1 MGVNESHDHPP
12 HPSISKRPHKKKR
25 LPSLLLGKHLP
36 TMRSFAT
43 PSKGGDNKKGA
54 DFRTSGPNRSS
65 SGGDDDDYCGRS
77 VSSLTTVPVSN
88 VAVVVVT
95 PGSDR
100 ASKKMPDSHRRGGG
114 GHPFVPPPRNR
125 TERLRDSVLRLG
137 ELKGQLE
144 GQPRL
149 RELRRQLG
157 EAQGWVQQLLQQ
169 QLPTGN
175 SDSPQQ
181 PGEATEGNYL
191 RNWLQERSWLVSELE
206 LELGAVTRPLLYS
219 VESWIRP
226 CLEQDASYDP
236 GTTTTTTLTQG
247 EEEERR
253 ARRRLQEE
261 QSALAR
267 ELQARA
273 EAIRRRLS
281 QVDLLMQ
288 ELRRGDSEERTV
300 ADEER
305 AGQPALLLRILQ
317 ALDGILATADDVDQG
332 TDAGPIVGQVV
343 VYAGSGSHA
352 TMSTVTGQISEAS
365 AARGGGEE
373 EEDEEGVGEGDKE
386 GVAGEDEKG
395 AAPMAAGDAGSYA
408 SMSTVTLTSKGG
420 SPDTRE
426 PGSGGL

>member
-1 MGVNESHDHPP
+1 
-12 HPSISKRPHKKKR
+12 
-25 LPSLLLGKHLP
+25 
-36 TMRSFAT
+36 MRTCAT
-43 PSKGGDNKKGA
+43 PSKGGGNKKGA
-54 DFRTSGPNRSS
+54 DFGTSGPNRSIS
-65 SGGDDDDYCGRS
+65 SGGDDDYCCGRS
-77 VSSLTTVPVSN
+77 ASSLTTVPASN

-95 PGSDR
+95 PGSAR
-100 ASKKMPDSHRRGGG
+100 ASNKMTDSHRRGGG
-114 GHPFVPPPRNR
+114 EPVVPSPRNR

-137 ELKGQLE
+137 ELKGQLA

-169 QLPTGN
+169 QLPAGN
-175 SDSPQQ
+175 SDSSQQ
-181 PGEATEGNYL
+181 PGEATEGHNL

-219 VESWIRP
+219 VECWIRP

-236 GTTTTTTLTQG
+236 GTATTTTTTTTTLTQG

-267 ELQARA
+267 ELQARV

-281 QVDLLMQ
+281 QVDLLVQ

-317 ALDGILATADDVDQG
+317 ALDGILATADDVDEG
-332 TDAGPIVGQVV
+332 TDAGPMVGQVV

-365 AARGGGEE
+365 AVRGGGGGE

-395 AAPMAAGDAGSYA
+395 AAPMAAVDAGSYA